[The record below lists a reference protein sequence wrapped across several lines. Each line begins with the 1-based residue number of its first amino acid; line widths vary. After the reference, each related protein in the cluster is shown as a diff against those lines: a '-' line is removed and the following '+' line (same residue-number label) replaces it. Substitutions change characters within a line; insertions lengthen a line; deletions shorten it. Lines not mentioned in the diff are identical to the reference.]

1 MTSYVPEYLKA
12 RNRKTVFDLFL
23 HERELSRAE
32 IVQRTKMSFP
42 TASKAVDFLISR
54 GIISEIGSEE
64 PAARPGRR
72 RRNLR
77 FNPSAYA
84 ALALNFEGSMLE
96 VGLVDLAGQLLQYE
110 QHPFDCFHQ
119 TEDYVKLT
127 PLLQSVVEKSPCH
140 VLGVGIGMP
149 ADIDSQ
155 AETVVLYYDRQESM
169 IPLQRLFGPLLQ
181 ALHLPPFYGNDVNL
195 ACLGEALLRGGPR
208 ETMNLCYLTL
218 GTGFGAGIMNNG
230 AIWLGGHG
238 RAGEIGNTHMG
249 PFDLKAPLPP
259 QIEPLETRINLQALE
274 KAFGVNLLDDPV
286 LSPDLE
292 NRMVEF
298 LLPGLVTSIY
308 NFSFLFDM
316 DQFVLAGAVPAHL
329 PGLVARTEQEVNRL
343 LSHRKRSVSITRPGS
358 AHCTLIG
365 AASGVF
371 ESTIL
376 SELQG

>member
-1 MTSYVPEYLKA
+1 
-12 RNRKTVFDLFL
+12 
-23 HERELSRAE
+23 
-32 IVQRTKMSFP
+32 
-42 TASKAVDFLISR
+42 
-54 GIISEIGSEE
+54 
-64 PAARPGRR
+64 
-72 RRNLR
+72 
-77 FNPSAYA
+77 
-84 ALALNFEGSMLE
+84 
-96 VGLVDLAGQLLQYE
+96 
-110 QHPFDCFHQ
+110 
-119 TEDYVKLT
+119 
-127 PLLQSVVEKSPCH
+127 
-140 VLGVGIGMP
+140 
-149 ADIDSQ
+149 
-155 AETVVLYYDRQESM
+155 
-169 IPLQRLFGPLLQ
+169 
-181 ALHLPPFYGNDVNL
+181 
-195 ACLGEALLRGGPR
+195 
-208 ETMNLCYLTL
+208 
-218 GTGFGAGIMNNG
+218 
-230 AIWLGGHG
+230 
-238 RAGEIGNTHMG
+238 MG
-249 PFDLKAPLPP
+249 PFDLKAPLLP

-292 NRMVEF
+292 KRMVEF